1 MQKALEDWDEKLVA
15 LWRQTRELCLEDMKH
30 IFSELGTDNLD
41 KWYYESDVEKPGIKI
56 VNELLEK
63 WIAKKSQWAV
73 VMDLEEYDLWVFLLL
88 KSTGASLYSTKDI
101 ALAYQKQQDF
111 PEYDKSL
118 YVVGLE
124 QEHHFQQLF
133 KTLELIGF
141 DYDKLKHVSYA
152 LVDLVDAKMSSRA
165 GNVVLY
171 EDFRD
176 DLLEKSRSMVATRD
190 LPEEQKEKI
199 ARDVAFAA
207 MKFGML
213 LQDSEKGILFDK
225 QQALSFE
232 WETGPYLQYMYA
244 RMCSI
249 FKKAGVV
256 TSNVDFSLLETD
268 AEKNLLLLLAS
279 FPELVQR
286 SAEEYKPNVIARFA
300 LNLAKQFSSYYHQSK
315 IYDENNKEL
324 SCARLVLLQA
334 LQQALKNA
342 LILLG
347 IETPE
352 SM

>member
-1 MQKALEDWDEKLVA
+1 
-15 LWRQTRELCLEDMKH
+15 
-30 IFSELGTDNLD
+30 
-41 KWYYESDVEKPGIKI
+41 
-56 VNELLEK
+56 
-63 WIAKKSQWAV
+63 
-73 VMDLEEYDLWVFLLL
+73 
-88 KSTGASLYSTKDI
+88 
-101 ALAYQKQQDF
+101 
-111 PEYDKSL
+111 
-118 YVVGLE
+118 
-124 QEHHFQQLF
+124 
-133 KTLELIGF
+133 
-141 DYDKLKHVSYA
+141 
-152 LVDLVDAKMSSRA
+152 
-165 GNVVLY
+165 
-171 EDFRD
+171 
-176 DLLEKSRSMVATRD
+176 
-190 LPEEQKEKI
+190 
-199 ARDVAFAA
+199 
-207 MKFGML
+207 
-213 LQDSEKGILFDK
+213 
-225 QQALSFE
+225 
-232 WETGPYLQYMYA
+232 MYA